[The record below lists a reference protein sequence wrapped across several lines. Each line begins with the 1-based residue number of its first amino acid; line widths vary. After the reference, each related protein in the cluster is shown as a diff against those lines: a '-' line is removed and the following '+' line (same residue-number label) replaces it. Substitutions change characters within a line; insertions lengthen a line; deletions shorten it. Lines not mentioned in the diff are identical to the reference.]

1 MSEFIPED
9 LFVGDPVLTMRWRLH
24 RRALPLKNR
33 HLRAFSACGVS
44 NGLASWAR
52 QHIEWTLAD
61 GAGAFPDGVLVLAVD
76 SEGRAEMTVEAYEG
90 APALSSAEIAE
101 RAAGWNGQAVPCEVL
116 WTVEGGAL
124 VIHVEEGAMLSGAN
138 SFLADIAKTL
148 KTPLSFSRRPE
159 PGETFPQAEEAFLV
173 SDEHGV
179 VTATDA
185 AGATAERFKGYL
197 DRIVSLAKPDAF
209 DCANLGIIG

>member
-61 GAGAFPDGVLVLAVD
+61 GAGAFPDGVLALAVD
-76 SEGRAEMTVEAYEG
+76 SEGRAEMTVEAYRG
-90 APALSSAEIAE
+90 APVLTSADIAA
-101 RAAGWNGQAVPCEVL
+101 RAAGWNGQAVPCEAL
-116 WTVEGGAL
+116 WTVEGGVL
-124 VIHVEEGAMLSGAN
+124 TVHTEEGAPLSGAN
-138 SFLADIAKTL
+138 SFLADVAKTL
-148 KTPLSFSRRPE
+148 GTPLAFSRRPDARE
-159 PGETFPQAEEAFLV
+159 AFAQADEAFLV

-179 VTATDA
+179 VAAADA
-185 AGATAERFKGYL
+185 SGAVAERFKGYL

-209 DCANLGIIG
+209 DCANLGIVG